1 MYIYIY
7 LLCITDALVSYL
19 YLYIYIVCIL
29 HLYII
34 CIACLNEIY
43 DITFHIVRTQSWCVL
58 IHYMCYLS
66 EWDVYDLFVISS
78 IWGGGAAPSPQP
90 PSSFFKPSQAKPFL
104 GPAPHA
110 VSTTAGSY
118 HWMLS
123 RKPCQQQKKMQ
134 TQQQTIKQIGKI
146 ETPMNINKKLQELM
160 KKEEQQWK
168 KHATTNEKQGKPCK
182 NPWKTTNNHAKTNE
196 TPWKN
201 QWKPRRKLCKNQ
213 WKPRRN
219 NENKCIH
226 HTYPAFMYH
235 LYSCLNDIYDI
246 TFHIVRI
253 HSWCVLIHYIC
264 YLSEGGHEEPKK

>member
-1 MYIYIY
+1 MTYHMKIIYISAQNHVKTSIYHWYIICYHLYIIFIINKLKLMLKHLHIIFISLIYHLYVYIYIIY
-7 LLCITDALVSYL
+7 VSQMHL
-19 YLYIYIVCIL
+19 YPIYIYIVCIL

-123 RKPCQQQKKMQ
+123 RKPCQQQKKCKPNN
-134 TQQQTIKQIGKI
+134 KQS
-146 ETPMNINKKLQELM
+146 NKSEKL
-160 KKEEQQWK
+160 KHQWISR
-168 KHATTNEKQGKPCK
+168 K
-182 NPWKTTNNHAKTNE
+182 NY
-196 TPWKN
+196 KN
-201 QWKPRRKLCKNQ
+201 
-213 WKPRRN
+213 
-219 NENKCIH
+219 
-226 HTYPAFMYH
+226 
-235 LYSCLNDIYDI
+235 
-246 TFHIVRI
+246 
-253 HSWCVLIHYIC
+253 
-264 YLSEGGHEEPKK
+264 